1 MRVIEEQH
9 VIHINTLTIKLCS
22 SIQRGSVGE
31 LICPLPSGL
40 PGISHNASTG

>member
-1 MRVIEEQH
+1 MGVIAEQH
-9 VIHINTLTIKLCS
+9 VMHINALTIKLCS